1 MIRGVI
7 VLIIPWN
14 FLAVVLGSVITA
26 ESGAGPAPPL
36 TLVTFNLFHGGPLSR
51 PTGDARHLD
60 RRREIGAEVLGN
72 PHADIIG
79 LQEASWSRK
88 RGEVAAHLATRL
100 GSSYVYAP
108 GSSRFFGN
116 RGVDRAIA
124 VLLNLTE
131 GPAIVGRFPILRWQ
145 VDDLS
150 RCGKFLDSRV
160 LLSATLRTPWGPLQV
175 FSAHTWGDPCQL
187 RRVAEL
193 VRERRGPLPSVL
205 RGTSTR
211 SGSPRPSPPS
221 PTAGGLTTPSG
232 APTRLS
238 WPDRVATS

>member
-51 PTGDARHLD
+51 PAGDARHLD
-60 RRREIGAEVLGN
+60 RRPEIGAEVLGN

-108 GSSRFFGN
+108 ASSRFFGN

-131 GPAIVGRFPILRWQ
+131 GPAIVDRFPILR
-145 VDDLS
+145 S
-150 RCGKFLDSRV
+150 
-160 LLSATLRTPWGPLQV
+160 LLS
-175 FSAHTWGDPCQL
+175 D
-187 RRVAEL
+187 
-193 VRERRGPLPSVL
+193 
-205 RGTSTR
+205 
-211 SGSPRPSPPS
+211 
-221 PTAGGLTTPSG
+221 
-232 APTRLS
+232 
-238 WPDRVATS
+238 